1 MPYIKQ
7 EDRERIVKANGRLV
21 NTDGPQNSGELN
33 FAITFLC
40 DRYIKNRGLSYQA
53 INDCLGAMAGAS
65 AELYRRLAVPY
76 EDQKI
81 EQNGDVYN
89 RYGYK
94 FVPSKFQGVN
104 EIVPI
109 SES

>member
-7 EDRERIVKANGRLV
+7 KDRERIVKANGRLI
-21 NTDGPQNSGELN
+21 NTDGPQNAGELN

-53 INDCLGAMAGAS
+53 INDCLGALEGAKV
-65 AELYRRLAVPY
+65 ELYRRIAAPY

-81 EQNGDVYN
+81 GQNGDVYN
-89 RYGYK
+89 RYGDK
-94 FVPSKFQGVN
+94 FVPTKFQGANTV
-104 EIVPI
+104 VPV
-109 SES
+109 SEG